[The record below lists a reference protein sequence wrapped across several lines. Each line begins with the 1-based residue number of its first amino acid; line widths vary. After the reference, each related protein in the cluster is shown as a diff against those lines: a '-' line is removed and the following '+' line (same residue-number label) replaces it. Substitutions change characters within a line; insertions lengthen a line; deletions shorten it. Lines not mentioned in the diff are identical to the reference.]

1 MFDAGTI
8 IGIQAGS
15 SIFDNKKKTSVS
27 DEKKEICEIRK
38 LIEAAYERLD
48 DLVIRYDARE
58 KDTTELEKAM
68 DALDEAADCLE
79 ELTDE

>member
-1 MFDAGTI
+1 MFDTGTI

-15 SIFDNKKKTSVS
+15 SLFDHKKKTSVP
-27 DEKKEICEIRK
+27 DEKKEIREIRK
-38 LIEAAYERLD
+38 MIEAAHERLD